1 MGGRYPSSKG
11 QRCECNFCAAAWG
24 ASRAAP
30 RPLPELRELPSP
42 AQRRALPDVRRHRPP
57 SSGAGLRARGRAA
70 ARGRGRRLQRPRG
83 GAEGRHRRGALDV
96 RAGRLA
102 AASGLRRLRRRSR
115 PRALLV
121 GPHHDARCRSRW
133 PAGREALLGLR
144 RRQRRGRVLGR
155 QRVEARPSRQ
165 PDLPRPGGR
174 GRRATGDRPTALPAA
189 AAGCKRA
196 QRRSLCCFCTSRAHR
211 VTYE

>member
-1 MGGRYPSSKG
+1 MRLETRDLENEISHTKRNLRSSSLEIQDLSG
-11 QRCECNFCAAAWG
+11 LEV
-24 ASRAAP
+24 
-30 RPLPELRELPSP
+30 
-42 AQRRALPDVRRHRPP
+42 RRRRHRQHRPYC
-57 SSGAGLRARGRAA
+57 SVIALTV
-70 ARGRGRRLQRPRG
+70 PRG